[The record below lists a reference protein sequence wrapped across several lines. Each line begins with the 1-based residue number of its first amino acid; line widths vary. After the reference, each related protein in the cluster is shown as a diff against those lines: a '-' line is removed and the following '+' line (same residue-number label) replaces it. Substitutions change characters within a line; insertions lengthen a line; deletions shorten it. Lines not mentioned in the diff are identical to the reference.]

1 MAGGAVAE
9 SSSKKK
15 GKGGRRKKRRI
26 HIRIDMTPM
35 VDIVMLLLIFY
46 MVTTVFSMP
55 QAMEIN
61 LPPEEETEEVAV
73 KESRLLTIRIDG
85 ENRFFWNIGDPAKN
99 IPQLLPSSRLPGD
112 TLGYKVDT
120 DSLRSLL
127 RTLNYDIPKL
137 NTLIMIREDAKYEAW
152 VDILDEID
160 LLERSWNAAKAKEL
174 EIKVEDLDKPEYKE
188 NKFSYRYAMG
198 EWEDRDDRIVALISA
213 RRRLSQSRN
222 RRCRWPSPTGR
233 RQKSVSRNRWP
244 TMKWLMT
251 MSLSLRRTSW
261 PRSWPLILTRRLKM
275 PAERSWLT
283 FPMRNICPLLTSLSR
298 SKYRPR

>member
-9 SSSKKK
+9 SSRGK

-26 HIRIDMTPM
+26 NIRIDMTPM

-85 ENRFFWNIGDPAKN
+85 ENQFFWNIGDPAKN
-99 IPQLLPSSRLPGD
+99 TPQLVPSGRPPQD

-127 RTLNYDIPKL
+127 RTLNFDIPRL
-137 NTLIMIREDAKYEAW
+137 NTLIMIREDAKYSAM
-152 VDILDEID
+152 VDVLDEID
-160 LLERSWNAAKAKEL
+160 LLERSWNAAKAEEL
-174 EIKVEDLDKPEYKE
+174 GIKVEDLDKPEYKE

-198 EWEDRDDRIVALISA
+198 KWEDRDDRIIDYAKQALV
-213 RRRLSQSRN
+213 
-222 RRCRWPSPTGR
+222 PEGGG
-233 RQKSVSRNRWP
+233 
-244 TMKWLMT
+244 
-251 MSLSLRRTSW
+251 
-261 PRSWPLILTRRLKM
+261 
-275 PAERSWLT
+275 E
-283 FPMRNICPLLTSLSR
+283 
-298 SKYRPR
+298 